1 MIRSMTAF
9 ARSEMSAPWGTAAW
23 EIRSVNNRFLDVFV
37 RVPDELKT
45 LDPAVREKVRARL
58 QRGKVDV
65 SLRLG
70 LEAANGSGIN
80 MNAEAARRLVEAA
93 DEIRKMTA
101 DAAPVNPLEVL
112 RWPGVIRGPEMD
124 MDSLSSEVMG
134 LLDRALDELV
144 ATRERE
150 GEKISG
156 MVCTRCDE
164 IDRLVGDVRER
175 LPEVMAS
182 ARDRL
187 VARVAELSVQLDEQR
202 LEQEVALLA
211 QKSDAAEELDR
222 LEAHLQEVRRVVSGK
237 KPAGR
242 RLDFLMQEL
251 NREANTLGSKSADQ
265 QTTRASVDLKVA
277 IEQIRE
283 QIQNVE

>member
-9 ARSEMSAPWGTAAW
+9 ARTEVSAPWGTATW
-23 EIRSVNNRFLDVFV
+23 ELRSVNNRFLDVFV
-37 RVPDELKT
+37 RLPDELKT
-45 LDPAVREKVRARL
+45 VDPAVREKVRDRL
-58 QRGKVDV
+58 QRGKLDV

-70 LEAANGSGIN
+70 LDATNGASLN
-80 MNAEAARRLVEAA
+80 MDADVARRLLEAVNEVRTMA
-93 DEIRKMTA
+93 R

-112 RWPGVIRGPEMD
+112 RWPGVIRAPEMD
-124 MDSLSSEVMG
+124 MDTLADEVMA

-150 GEKISG
+150 GEKIAA
-156 MVCTRCDE
+156 MVTARCEE
-164 IDRLVGDVRER
+164 IERLVGEVRER
-175 LPEVMAS
+175 LPAVMAA
-182 ARDRL
+182 ARERL
-187 VARVAELSVQLDEQR
+187 ATRVAELVAQVDEQR
-202 LEQEVALLA
+202 LEQELALLA

-222 LEAHLQEVRRVVSGK
+222 LEAHAEEVRRVLTGK

-265 QTTRASVDLKVA
+265 QTTRAAVDLKVA